1 MSKLKKLFPFAPAII
16 FAAALVTP
24 CLSVLCVSSR
34 KNPWKKVYSRKAAR
48 SFVISYTHSVNKGRV
63 SDFYRFSPAGTVM
76 LVKTAFVSYGAG
88 IPEPEDIG
96 GNASSAFL
104 NVLPDTYE
112 ISGMEYEI
120 SRLVMANGIT
130 AQHALEVGSSQ
141 FFLNDYFLP
150 QTSLVFERRRVSF
163 IQYFTTR
170 RFH

>member
-1 MSKLKKLFPFAPAII
+1 M
-16 FAAALVTP
+16 
-24 CLSVLCVSSR
+24 R
-34 KNPWKKVYSRKAAR
+34 
-48 SFVISYTHSVNKGRV
+48 
-63 SDFYRFSPAGTVM
+63 DFYHFGKDGQ
-76 LVKTAFVSYGAG
+76 LVLAKTAFVSYGAG
-88 IPEPEDIG
+88 IPEPLDVG
-96 GNASSAFL
+96 GCASGVQFNASSGQ
-104 NVLPDTYE
+104 YE

-120 SRLVMANGIT
+120 SRLVMANGVT

>member
-1 MSKLKKLFPFAPAII
+1 MSKLKKLFPFAAAII
-16 FAAALVTP
+16 FAAAVLTP

-34 KNPWKKVYSRKAAR
+34 KNPWKKVYSRPALDG
-48 SFVISYTHSVNKGRV
+48 FVISYTHSVNKGRV
-63 SDFYRFSPAGTVM
+63 RDFYHFGKDGQ
-76 LVKTAFVSYGAG
+76 LVLAKTAFVSYGAG
-88 IPEPEDIG
+88 IPEPLDVG
-96 GNASSAFL
+96 GCASGVQFNASSGQ
-104 NVLPDTYE
+104 YE

-120 SRLVMANGIT
+120 SRLVMANGVT